1 MLTDIL
7 LRRTIYFCQLV
18 LCQPQILIGKTH
30 RHTSDLIIVLIEY
43 ILCSSFIDLFLL
55 SVIASIA
62 NILVLWAFRLL
73 FEAQCGISEYYHYI
87 CITNQSIVIRKQ
99 IKTYG
104 IAKDKQAKG
113 CVS

>member
-1 MLTDIL
+1 MLAYVL
-7 LRRTIYFCQLV
+7 FCSTIYLRQQT
-18 LCQPQILIGKTH
+18 LCQPQIFVSKAH
-30 RHTSDLIIVLIEY
+30 RHTSYLVIVLVEY
-43 ILCSSFIDLFLL
+43 ILFSSFIGLFLL
-55 SVIASIA
+55 SVIVSMA

-73 FEAQCGISEYYHYI
+73 FEAQCGIFEYYHYI

>member
-7 LRRTIYFCQLV
+7 LCGAIYLSHLV
-18 LCQPQILIGKTH
+18 LYQPQILVCKTH
-30 RHTSDLIIVLIEY
+30 RHTSYLVIVLVEY
-43 ILCSSFIDLFLL
+43 ILFSSFIGLFLL